1 MKKVKK
7 PKTFED
13 GVDLVLAELKSMML
27 RKQADYGPKN
37 ITDFGALGCLVNA
50 NSKVNRLRNLLM
62 NNKTPNNE
70 SIDDSWVDLANYA
83 IIALMLRKK
92 VFELPL

>member
-13 GVDLVLAELKSMML
+13 GVDLVLVELKAMML
-27 RKQADYGPKN
+27 KKQADYGPKN
-37 ITDFGALGCLVNA
+37 ITDFGEFGCLVNA

-62 NNKTPNNE
+62 NNKIPNNE